1 MTQEVSMMYLEK
13 AVQNNRIVK
22 LINKGLPSYR
32 DPETLSVSRGVLN
45 TADLVRMMKKSILKI
60 NLEGATLRDIE
71 NQICSEHGLSQS
83 AEVTEQ
89 LKAAV
94 AKQLEQGL
102 LEKHGRLLRVPVFPM
117 ENFPEPKVK
126 PSAICSFCLG
136 TAERNRQ
143 AKREDLLSCHE
154 CGNSGHPSCLQYSP
168 ALVTR
173 IKAEPWL
180 CLECKKCMIC
190 DQAANADDLLICDSC
205 DKGFHMDCLE
215 PPVNQLPEG
224 RWICP
229 ICVPPPNRRRGLHRS
244 GSSHFLTPKRP
255 RKTAGYY
262 SDYDGYTPLPKKRK
276 KKDSDDL
283 DFDDEPLEREA
294 QPQLPPGVTESDLE
308 LFKTAQERA
317 LASMATSINGKTLD
331 PTARS
336 PPMIELGKYEI
347 KTWYSSPYPQEYA
360 ILPKLILCE
369 FCLKYMKSRTILKT
383 HRGKCQWYHP
393 PGNEIYRKIE
403 ISVFE
408 VDGMASKIY
417 CQNLCLL
424 AKLFLDHKTLYY
436 DVEPFLFYVLTKNDR
451 KGCHVVGY
459 FSKEKSCQQK
469 YNVSCIMTLP
479 QYQRQGYGRFLI
491 DFSYLLS
498 RVEGQPGSPEKPLSD
513 LGRISY
519 HSYWKSVVIE
529 YLYKTTSSK
538 ISIRVISQDL
548 GMDPHDIAATL
559 QMINMIRLRD
569 DGRVVIVKDVPVLN
583 AHMEKVRNSVRI
595 ELDPEALH
603 WSPLVQSGD
612 TTTATED
619 TEDEEEEEEEERR
632 KERKD
637 SGEQGEDER
646 EEDDDE
652 ESKEGE
658 EVKEGVGEGKEGR
671 GTEPAVRRKRG
682 RRRRRD
688 YPIRPQRRSHQ
699 RLVNATPGSRETRT
713 RRERERPAV
722 IETAIRRS
730 TRQRKGRPTW
740 IPRKGAPVFARS
752 PELFLRSANFNYFDP
767 VSARTR
773 SQNVI
778 KIERGKLFHLGIS
791 NFEPLRKHT
800 TSSSADEDVKSPD
813 TRQTIPLGRMVR
825 GSERATRRSL
835 ALQRR
840 RANLP
845 KTSEPHSSNEES
857 EHELV
862 SPKKQRQSRIRFS
875 ESDSESS
882 GSDSENSDSSSSS
895 SSTLTPDKPAAEGQR
910 SQAKEKGLKQNTDR
924 EDGDSPLSSRP
935 GISSVQRSPL
945 KLLHDVSDVEEFDE
959 SESSEEE
966 SEKGMSTR
974 SSSKAKWS
982 KEQSP
987 ASAPSRRSPSSSP
1000 AEQQSP
1006 EINVIQVSDESSS
1019 FSQDPNM
1026 STVKPLIVSLPLPQL
1041 TRSKLHPNE
1050 PDSTP
1055 EPPSE
1060 IRTLSLSAESTATS
1074 LASRPEEDHEL
1085 EVQVHVT
1092 ASPSPRTKPLDQTA
1106 TADTPLAVPN
1116 VLPTPQTASSI
1127 LQSSQTSSNVLP
1139 THQTLSNIL
1148 PTHQTASS
1156 MLQSPKTG
1164 SNVLPISQ
1172 TALNMLP
1179 THQTLSN
1186 ILPTHQT
1193 ASNMLPTH
1201 QTLSNILPTH
1211 QTASN
1216 MLPTHQTASNMLPT
1230 PQTPSSM
1237 LPTAE
1242 TATSMLPTHQM
1253 VPNVLPAHLTASSML
1268 PTPQTGSS
1276 PLSYLSFTSEAN
1288 LLSQP
1293 PATLA
1298 GYSRHAFSSSLP
1310 AVPSTSSA
1318 TLTPHTH
1325 MTFQPSLPYPTPGL
1339 LGEPSPPAPHI
1350 QLPTTAM
1357 TSLQTPLPPPPST
1370 ISLPKPAPLL
1380 TPEGQPLPLTSS
1392 SLASIAGS
1400 PAGLGAGGGGRG
1412 PLGSQMPTLS
1422 QMSSYSSQQ
1431 QTVLQYMSLL
1441 QQQSQ
1446 SGPYNVNP
1454 LMLPYLYSLRAYGT
1468 TGAGGSNMPRL
1479 NPMQY
1484 PSYWPGGTPS
1494 FLASQSGMTGLSQ
1507 SQSLPTTTTPLTLP
1521 QTLPQTLS
1529 HTLPQTLPQTL
1540 SHTLPHSLSL
1550 SQTQPTQPPNT
1561 H

>member
-1 MTQEVSMMYLEK
+1 MTQEVSMVYLEK
-13 AVQNNRIVK
+13 AVQSNRIVK

-71 NQICSEHGLSQS
+71 NQICSEYGLSQS
-83 AEVTEQ
+83 AEVTDQ

-117 ENFPEPKVK
+117 ENFPEPKIK

-190 DQAANADDLLICDSC
+190 DRAANADDLLICDSC

-393 PGNEIYRKIE
+393 PGNEIYRKAE

-529 YLYKTTSSK
+529 YLYKTTSLK

-619 TEDEEEEEEEERR
+619 TEDEEEEEDERR

-658 EVKEGVGEGKEGR
+658 EVKEGAGEGKEGR

-688 YPIRPQRRSHQ
+688 YPIRPRRRSHL
-699 RLVNATPGSRETRT
+699 RLANATPGSRETRT

-740 IPRKGAPVFARS
+740 IPRKGAPVFSRS

-813 TRQTIPLGRMVR
+813 IQQTIPLGRMVR

-845 KTSEPHSSNEES
+845 KTSETHSSNEEL

-882 GSDSENSDSSSSS
+882 GSDSENSDTSSSS

-966 SEKGMSTR
+966 SEKRMSTR

-987 ASAPSRRSPSSSP
+987 ASNRSAPSRRSPSSSL

-1019 FSQDPNM
+1019 FSQDPNT
-1026 STVKPLIVSLPLPQL
+1026 STAKPLIVSLPLPQL

-1085 EVQVHVT
+1085 EVHVHVT
-1092 ASPSPRTKPLDQTA
+1092 ASPSPRAKPLDQTA
-1106 TADTPLAVPN
+1106 TAYTPLAVPN

-1127 LQSSQTSSNVLP
+1127 LQSPQTGSNVLP
-1139 THQTLSNIL
+1139 IPQALSNIL
-1148 PTHQTASS
+1148 PISQTASS
-1156 MLQSPKTG
+1156 ILQSPQTG
-1164 SNVLPISQ
+1164 SNVLPIS
-1172 TALNMLP
+1172 
-1179 THQTLSN
+1179 
-1186 ILPTHQT
+1186 QT

-1201 QTLSNILPTH
+1201 QTLSNIH
-1211 QTASN
+1211 V
-1216 MLPTHQTASNMLPT
+1216 LPT

-1242 TATSMLPTHQM
+1242 TAMSMLPTHQTL
-1253 VPNVLPAHLTASSML
+1253 PNVLPAHLTASSML
-1268 PTPQTGSS
+1268 PTPQTASSMLPTPQAGSS

-1293 PATLA
+1293 PATVA

-1318 TLTPHTH
+1318 TLTPHTQ

-1339 LGEPSPPAPHI
+1339 LGEPSPPPPHI

-1357 TSLQTPLPPPPST
+1357 TSLQTPPPST

-1392 SLASIAGS
+1392 SLASIVGS
-1400 PAGLGAGGGGRG
+1400 PAGLGTGGGGRG

-1446 SGPYNVNP
+1446 LPAAAGPYNVNP

-1521 QTLPQTLS
+1521 QTL
-1529 HTLPQTLPQTL
+1529 
-1540 SHTLPHSLSL
+1540 SHTLPHSLTL